1 MIFHSL
7 CEVFMFDAHL
17 PHSFPFDGELLH
29 LREIVVKGHD
39 VSDDGLLI
47 WVLCENIY
55 NTHKK
60 RLLSY

>member
-1 MIFHSL
+1 
-7 CEVFMFDAHL
+7 MFDAHL